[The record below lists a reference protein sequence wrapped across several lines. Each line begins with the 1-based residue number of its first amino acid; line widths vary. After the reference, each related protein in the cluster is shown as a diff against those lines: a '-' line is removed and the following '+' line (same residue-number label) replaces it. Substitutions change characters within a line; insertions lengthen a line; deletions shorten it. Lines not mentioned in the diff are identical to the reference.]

1 MTRPTVTLY
10 TKPGCHLCE
19 AVEQAIAQV
28 ARRRPLEVVLRNI
41 LDDPADLERYQY
53 EIPVVLLDGVE
64 TALPVD
70 GGGVGG
76 GGRALDWEDRRK
88 RVNAYR
94 RSVAASCAPEQLGRP

>member
-1 MTRPTVTLY
+1 MARPTLTLY

-64 TALPVD
+64 IARYRLTAEELGAAVARLS
-70 GGGVGG
+70 GGTGG
-76 GGRALDWEDRRK
+76 
-88 RVNAYR
+88 NA
-94 RSVAASCAPEQLGRP
+94 

>member
-64 TALPVD
+64 IARYRLTAEELEAAVARLTGRT
-70 GGGVGG
+70 GGNG
-76 GGRALDWEDRRK
+76 
-88 RVNAYR
+88 
-94 RSVAASCAPEQLGRP
+94 

>member
-64 TALPVD
+64 IARYRLTAEELGAAVARLS
-70 GGGVGG
+70 GGTGG
-76 GGRALDWEDRRK
+76 
-88 RVNAYR
+88 NA
-94 RSVAASCAPEQLGRP
+94 

>member
-1 MTRPTVTLY
+1 MARPTLTLY

-28 ARRRPLEVVLRNI
+28 ARRRPLELVLRNI

-64 TALPVD
+64 IARYRLTAEELEAAVARLTGRT
-70 GGGVGG
+70 GGNG
-76 GGRALDWEDRRK
+76 
-88 RVNAYR
+88 
-94 RSVAASCAPEQLGRP
+94 